1 MAAAKDD
8 NMEITKD
15 TKLADLI
22 AQYPWLK
29 TEMAKVNEKFKML
42 NTPVGKIM
50 LGKATIAEM
59 SKKSGM
65 EVEAF
70 VFFMKKDVSPRL
82 QKSLLGF
89 ASGVMIAAWLTPIL
103 PYMLAFAAGAMCY
116 VVVEELI
123 PEASSGEHSNLS
135 TIGFAVGFVL
145 MMVLDV
151 VMG

>member
-29 TEMAKVNEKFKML
+29 AEMAKVNEKFKML

-70 VFFMKKDVSPRL
+70 VFFMKKDMSPRL

-135 TIGFAVGFVL
+135 TIGFAIGFVL